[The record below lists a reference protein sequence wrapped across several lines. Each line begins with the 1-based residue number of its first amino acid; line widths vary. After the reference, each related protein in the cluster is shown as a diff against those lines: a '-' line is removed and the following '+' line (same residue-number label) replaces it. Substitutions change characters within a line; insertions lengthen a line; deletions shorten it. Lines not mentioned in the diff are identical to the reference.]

1 MNENKID
8 IENEL
13 QNLEMHLYAYPD
25 GIKCFQFWKVLWNGN
40 RNYDLTDQCYQY
52 FVGKFSNY
60 ETEELNYY
68 IYINSHQA
76 DANKAMPII
85 SITMSVVIA
94 LLLTGPIVDDYNFI
108 KNPSLAVILVV
119 FIFMLLLLITIL
131 NINNDKKLKSAKI
144 VHLLEDAK
152 KVKETKKKSEYKSL
166 IENN

>member
-1 MNENKID
+1 
-8 IENEL
+8 
-13 QNLEMHLYAYPD
+13 
-25 GIKCFQFWKVLWNGN
+25 
-40 RNYDLTDQCYQY
+40 
-52 FVGKFSNY
+52 
-60 ETEELNYY
+60 
-68 IYINSHQA
+68 
-76 DANKAMPII
+76 MPII

-131 NINNDKKLKSAKI
+131 NINNDKKLISAKI

-166 IENN
+166 IEKN